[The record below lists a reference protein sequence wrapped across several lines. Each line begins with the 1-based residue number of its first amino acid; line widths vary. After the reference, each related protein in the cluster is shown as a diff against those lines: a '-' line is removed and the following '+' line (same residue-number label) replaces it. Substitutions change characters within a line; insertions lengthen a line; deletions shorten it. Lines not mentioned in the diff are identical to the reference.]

1 MHTHAHRSP
10 SIPQSF
16 PSARL
21 TASVRMSEVKMSL
34 RERRAQS
41 EIDAAFRCLYTFPIP
56 GCSPPLGAQL
66 HIPSEMLSNAIS
78 PPPSLEYMLM
88 LWHLQNLRWGLVG
101 DGFHWVLLLKQK
113 RTHFSVLSL
122 LKKTKHMF
130 VPPQL
135 VELQPAPKLLLNQ

>member
-1 MHTHAHRSP
+1 MRTHTHTALLQSLNP
-10 SIPQSF
+10 S

-78 PPPSLEYMLM
+78 PPSLEYMLM